1 MKKLLTLLLCAALL
15 TALTACGTAD
25 KLSDAV
31 ADKIIESIQSGTNS
45 GSTVDPA
52 AAQKGAELAKDMG
65 LTGSGWLAAD
75 SESTPYGQYRT
86 VEEWEAI
93 FSGEMAYDN
102 APAPVEAEPPAP
114 VAIENAEDS
123 YSGGTKTITFD
134 ENNLGQDTGVEIFD
148 WKAEMSPEEL
158 AEYEEFENTDWDA
171 MRAEMEAEMGGMED
185 IDDIND
191 LTDMP
196 NMDDVQSQLDEALKQ
211 AQKELEDAG
220 LGDLDLGALM
230 GGSGDLSG
238 LLGGLF

>member
-1 MKKLLTLLLCAALL
+1 MKKLLILLLCAALL

-75 SESTPYGQYRT
+75 SETTPYGQYRT
-86 VEEWEAI
+86 VAEWEAI
-93 FSGEMAYDN
+93 FNGEAAYDN

-114 VAIENAEDS
+114 VAIENAEDI

-134 ENNLGQDTGVEIFD
+134 ENNLGQDTGVEIWD
-148 WKAEMSPEEL
+148 WKSEMTPEEL
-158 AEYEEFENTDWDA
+158 AEYEEYANTDWSA
-171 MRAEMEAEMGGMED
+171 MMADMESEMAELENMPD
-185 IDDIND
+185 
-191 LTDMP
+191 TSDMP
-196 NMDDVQSQLDEALKQ
+196 DMGDIQGQLDEALKQ